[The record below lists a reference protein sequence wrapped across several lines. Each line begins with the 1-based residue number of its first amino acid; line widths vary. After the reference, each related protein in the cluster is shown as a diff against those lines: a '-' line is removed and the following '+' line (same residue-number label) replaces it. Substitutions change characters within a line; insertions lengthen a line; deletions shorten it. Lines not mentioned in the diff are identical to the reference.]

1 MSDINVY
8 ITSDL
13 TSSERRISPQW
24 DLQYFKG
31 KLELIT
37 GIAPLN
43 QTIKIFRDPMSND
56 YSIISSAKNYSE
68 DRDRIVHLA
77 DFDIGPYA
85 RLHIEDEDS
94 QSQLKQLDF
103 DKDDNFEHFTLT
115 EEEYAKRND
124 TVLAWKKRQKLGR
137 FDPNYELERKKMLE
151 GSLQQPQAPEV
162 GDRCRVINI
171 EGERRG
177 TIRYIGRIKEL
188 DDGEDVWAGIEF
200 DEPVGKND
208 GKISDIR
215 LFQCRAK
222 HGSFVR
228 SKRVEVGDFPPFSIE
243 DELDEI

>member
-1 MSDINVY
+1 MSDISVY

-31 KLELIT
+31 RLELIT

-56 YSIISSAKNYSE
+56 YSTLSSAKNYSE
-68 DRDRIVHLA
+68 ERDRLIHLT
-77 DFDIGPYA
+77 DFDIRPYA
-85 RLHIEDEDS
+85 RLHIENEDN
-94 QSQLKQLDF
+94 QSQLEQLDF
-103 DKDDNFEHFTLT
+103 DKNDNVEHFTLT

-124 TVLAWKKRQKLGR
+124 SVLAWKKRQKLGR
-137 FDPNYELERKKMLE
+137 FDPNYEAERKKML
-151 GSLQQPQAPEV
+151 GGNLQQSQTPEV
-162 GDRCRVINI
+162 GNRCRVINI

-215 LFQCRAK
+215 LFHCKAK

-228 SKRVEVGDFPPFSIE
+228 SQRVEVGDFPPLSVE
-243 DELDEI
+243 NDLDEI